1 MDMIIVYIATISSFL
16 IGYFLGRKDKI
27 ELPEIRERI
36 KKKLKISKISVGAI
50 SRPDSKLI
58 HKWNDPLKD
67 GIDETAKAFKE
78 LGVDK

>member
-1 MDMIIVYIATISSFL
+1 MSEIITYAITISSFL
-16 IGYFLGRKDKI
+16 IGYYLGRKDKI
-27 ELPEIRERI
+27 ELPEIKERI

-50 SRPDSKLI
+50 QRPDSKLI

-67 GIDETAKAFKE
+67 GIEETAKAFKE